1 MSMHLDV
8 YNIYKSRENV
18 GKTCYLL
25 EVVFPL
31 VKFTRA
37 PFEKNHCSQLQISS
51 ENQSISPNASESD
64 PNLPW
69 WKKYIPNY
77 DESWNEMELILW
89 IMKNL

>member
-1 MSMHLDV
+1 M
-8 YNIYKSRENV
+8 
-18 GKTCYLL
+18 

-77 DESWNEMELILW
+77 DESWNEMKWILW